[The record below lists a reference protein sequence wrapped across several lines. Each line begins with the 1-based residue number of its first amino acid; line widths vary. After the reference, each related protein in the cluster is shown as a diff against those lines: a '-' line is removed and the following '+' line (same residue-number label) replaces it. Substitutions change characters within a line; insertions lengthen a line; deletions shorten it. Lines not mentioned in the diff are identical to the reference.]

1 MAEPAYDTD
10 AVAARQA
17 LADIRREVFAAGAY
31 ACGVVRAVPVAA
43 EVVARYEGWLADG
56 NAGNM
61 DYLGRYGEVRRDPR
75 LLLDGEGAH
84 TLIVTLFAYQD
95 DVPLAEGVPYIAH
108 YALGQDYHDVLR
120 RRLKAVVGQL
130 RPRFGGKWRVCV
142 DSAPLMERYWAVRAG
157 LGVIGDNGCLIVP
170 GVGANFFIATIV
182 TTAQLPTDDPVEDTP
197 HCLGCGRCVRVCPTG
212 ALRNDGSVD
221 ARRCISYLTIESHD
235 DIPADI
241 PTGSTL
247 YGCDVCRRACP
258 LAHSKAGVGQA
269 GDANYGSDGN
279 DGNYENDESNESRG
293 KDERSL
299 GNPESTDPSASGK
312 FAEAVTVLPEFTP
325 NPQLLSM
332 TVADWRALD
341 DEGYAALTAHSAMR
355 RASLDK
361 LHSTLRRFPQ
371 G

>member
-1 MAEPAYDTD
+1 MEQNTDT
-10 AVAARQA
+10 AKAM
-17 LADIRREVFAAGAY
+17 LADIRREVFAVGAY
-31 ACGVVRAVPVAA
+31 ACGVVRAMPVTA
-43 EVVARYEGWLADG
+43 EAVARYEEWLADG

-75 LLLDGEGAH
+75 LLLDGEGAR

-95 DVPLAEGVPYIAH
+95 NVHPAEGVPYIAH

-120 RRLKAVVGQL
+120 RRLKTVIGQL

-142 DSAPLMERYWAVRAG
+142 DSAPLMERYWAARAG

-170 GVGANFFIATIV
+170 GMGANFFIATIV
-182 TTAQLPTDDPVEDTP
+182 TTAQMPTDDPVEGTS
-197 HCLGCGRCVRVCPTG
+197 HCLGCGRCVRACPTG
-212 ALRNDGSVD
+212 ALRGDGSVD

-241 PTGSTL
+241 PTGNTL

-258 LAHSKAGVGQA
+258 LACCKTDIGQGRQLEHS
-269 GDANYGSDGN
+269 
-279 DGNYENDESNESRG
+279 ENLENSEHS
-293 KDERSL
+293 SV
-299 GNPESTDPSASGK
+299 STSGK
-312 FAEAVTVLPEFTP
+312 FAETMTVLPEFTP
-325 NPQLLSM
+325 DSRLLSM

-355 RASLDK
+355 RVSLDK
-361 LHSTLRRFPQ
+361 LRSTLRRFPK

>member
-1 MAEPAYDTD
+1 MEQNTDT
-10 AVAARQA
+10 AKAM
-17 LADIRREVFAAGAY
+17 LADIRREVFAVGAY
-31 ACGVVRAVPVAA
+31 ACGVVRAMPVTA
-43 EVVARYEGWLADG
+43 EAVARYEEWLADG

-61 DYLGRYGEVRRDPR
+61 DYLWRYGEVRRDPR
-75 LLLDGEGAH
+75 LLLDGEGAR

-95 DVPLAEGVPYIAH
+95 NVHPAEGVPYIAH

-120 RRLKAVVGQL
+120 RRLKTVIGQL
-130 RPRFGGKWRVCV
+130 RPRFGGKWRICV
-142 DSAPLMERYWAVRAG
+142 DSAPLMERYWAARAG

-182 TTAQLPTDDPVEDTP
+182 TTAQMPTDDPVEGTS
-197 HCLGCGRCVRVCPTG
+197 HCLGCGRCVRACPTG
-212 ALRNDGSVD
+212 ALRGDDSVD

-241 PTGSTL
+241 PTGNTL

-258 LAHSKAGVGQA
+258 LACCKTDIGQGRQLEHS
-269 GDANYGSDGN
+269 
-279 DGNYENDESNESRG
+279 ENLENSEHS
-293 KDERSL
+293 SV
-299 GNPESTDPSASGK
+299 STSGK
-312 FAEAVTVLPEFTP
+312 FAETMTVLPEFTP
-325 NPQLLSM
+325 DSRLLSM

-355 RASLDK
+355 RVSLDK
-361 LHSTLRRFPQ
+361 LRSTLRRFPK

>member
-1 MAEPAYDTD
+1 MEQNTDT
-10 AVAARQA
+10 AKAM
-17 LADIRREVFAAGAY
+17 LADIRREVFAVGAY
-31 ACGVVRAVPVAA
+31 ACGVVRAMPVTAGA
-43 EVVARYEGWLADG
+43 VARYEEWLADG

-75 LLLDGEGAH
+75 LLLDGEGAR

-95 DVPLAEGVPYIAH
+95 NVHPAEGVPYIAH

-120 RRLKAVVGQL
+120 RRLKTVIGQL
-130 RPRFGGKWRVCV
+130 RPRFGGKWRICV
-142 DSAPLMERYWAVRAG
+142 DSAPLMERYWAARAG

-182 TTAQLPTDDPVEDTP
+182 TTAQMPTDDPVEGTS
-197 HCLGCGRCVRVCPTG
+197 HCLGCGRCVRACPTG
-212 ALRNDGSVD
+212 ALRGDGSVD

-241 PTGSTL
+241 PTGNTL

-258 LAHSKAGVGQA
+258 LACCKTDIGQGRQLEHSK
-269 GDANYGSDGN
+269 NL
-279 DGNYENDESNESRG
+279 ENSEHSSV
-293 KDERSL
+293 
-299 GNPESTDPSASGK
+299 STSGK
-312 FAEAVTVLPEFTP
+312 FAETVTVLPEFTP
-325 NPQLLSM
+325 DSRLLSM

-355 RASLDK
+355 RVSLDK
-361 LHSTLRRFPQ
+361 LRSTLRRFPK

>member
-1 MAEPAYDTD
+1 M
-10 AVAARQA
+10 
-17 LADIRREVFAAGAY
+17 LADIRREVFAVGAY
-31 ACGVVRAVPVAA
+31 ACGVVRAMPVTA
-43 EVVARYEGWLADG
+43 EAVARYEEWLADG

-75 LLLDGEGAH
+75 LLLDGEGAR

-95 DVPLAEGVPYIAH
+95 NVHPAEGVPYIAH

-120 RRLKAVVGQL
+120 RRLKTVIGQL
-130 RPRFGGKWRVCV
+130 RPRFGGKWRICV
-142 DSAPLMERYWAVRAG
+142 DSAPLMERYWAARAG

-182 TTAQLPTDDPVEDTP
+182 TTAQMPTDDPVEGTS
-197 HCLGCGRCVRVCPTG
+197 HCLGCGRCVRACPTG
-212 ALRNDGSVD
+212 ALRGDGSVD

-241 PTGSTL
+241 PTGNTL
-247 YGCDVCRRACP
+247 YGCDMCRRACP
-258 LAHSKAGVGQA
+258 LACCKTDIGQGRQLEHS
-269 GDANYGSDGN
+269 
-279 DGNYENDESNESRG
+279 ENLENSEHS
-293 KDERSL
+293 SV
-299 GNPESTDPSASGK
+299 STSGK
-312 FAEAVTVLPEFTP
+312 FAETMTILPEFTP
-325 NPQLLSM
+325 DSRLLSM

-355 RASLDK
+355 RVSLDK
-361 LHSTLRRFPQ
+361 LRSTLRRFPK

>member
-1 MAEPAYDTD
+1 MPFFFMEQNTDT
-10 AVAARQA
+10 AKAM
-17 LADIRREVFAAGAY
+17 LADIRREVFAVGAY
-31 ACGVVRAVPVAA
+31 ACGVVRAMPVTA
-43 EVVARYEGWLADG
+43 EAVARYEEWLADG

-61 DYLGRYGEVRRDPR
+61 DYLWRYGEVRRDPR
-75 LLLDGEGAH
+75 LLLDGEGAR

-95 DVPLAEGVPYIAH
+95 NVHPAEGVPYIAH

-120 RRLKAVVGQL
+120 RRLKTVIGQL
-130 RPRFGGKWRVCV
+130 RPRFGGKWRICV
-142 DSAPLMERYWAVRAG
+142 DSAPLMERYWAARAG

-182 TTAQLPTDDPVEDTP
+182 TTAQMPTDDPVEGTS
-197 HCLGCGRCVRVCPTG
+197 HCLGCGRCVRACPTG
-212 ALRNDGSVD
+212 ALRGDGSVD

-241 PTGSTL
+241 PTGNTL

-258 LAHSKAGVGQA
+258 LACCKTDIGQGRQLEHSKNLKNSEHSSV
-269 GDANYGSDGN
+269 
-279 DGNYENDESNESRG
+279 
-293 KDERSL
+293 
-299 GNPESTDPSASGK
+299 STSGK
-312 FAEAVTVLPEFTP
+312 FAETMTVLPEFTP
-325 NPQLLSM
+325 DSRLLSM

-355 RASLDK
+355 RVSLDK
-361 LHSTLRRFPQ
+361 LRSTLRRFPK

>member
-1 MAEPAYDTD
+1 MEQNTDT
-10 AVAARQA
+10 AKAM
-17 LADIRREVFAAGAY
+17 LADIRREVFAVGAY
-31 ACGVVRAVPVAA
+31 ACGVVRAMPVTA
-43 EVVARYEGWLADG
+43 EAVARYEEWLADG

-75 LLLDGEGAH
+75 LLLDGEGAR

-95 DVPLAEGVPYIAH
+95 NVHPAEGVPYIAH

-120 RRLKAVVGQL
+120 RRLKTVIGQL

-142 DSAPLMERYWAVRAG
+142 DSAPLMERYWAARAG

-182 TTAQLPTDDPVEDTP
+182 TTAQMPTDDPVEGTS
-197 HCLGCGRCVRVCPTG
+197 HCLGCGRCVRACPTG
-212 ALRNDGSVD
+212 ALRGDGSVD

-235 DIPADI
+235 DIPANI
-241 PTGSTL
+241 PTGNTL

-258 LAHSKAGVGQA
+258 LACCKTDIGQGRQLEHSEH
-269 GDANYGSDGN
+269 S
-279 DGNYENDESNESRG
+279 ENSESSEHSAV
-293 KDERSL
+293 
-299 GNPESTDPSASGK
+299 STSGK
-312 FAEAVTVLPEFTP
+312 FAETMTVLPEFTP
-325 NPQLLSM
+325 DSRLLSM

-341 DEGYAALTAHSAMR
+341 DEGYAALIAHSAMR
-355 RASLDK
+355 RVSLDK
-361 LHSTLRRFPQ
+361 LRSTLRRFPK

>member
-1 MAEPAYDTD
+1 MEQNTDT
-10 AVAARQA
+10 AKAM
-17 LADIRREVFAAGAY
+17 LADIRREVFAVGAY
-31 ACGVVRAVPVAA
+31 ACGVVRAMPVTA
-43 EVVARYEGWLADG
+43 EAVARYEEWLADG

-75 LLLDGEGAH
+75 LLLDGEGAR

-95 DVPLAEGVPYIAH
+95 NVHPAEGVPYIAH

-120 RRLKAVVGQL
+120 RRLKTVIGQL

-142 DSAPLMERYWAVRAG
+142 DSAPLMERYWAARAG

-182 TTAQLPTDDPVEDTP
+182 TTAQMPTDDPVEGTS
-197 HCLGCGRCVRVCPTG
+197 HCLGCGRCVRACPTG
-212 ALRNDGSVD
+212 ALRGDGSVD
-221 ARRCISYLTIESHD
+221 ARRCISYLTIESQD

-241 PTGSTL
+241 PTGNTL

-258 LAHSKAGVGQA
+258 LACCKTDIGQGRQLEHSEH
-269 GDANYGSDGN
+269 S
-279 DGNYENDESNESRG
+279 ENSESSEHSAV
-293 KDERSL
+293 
-299 GNPESTDPSASGK
+299 STSGK
-312 FAEAVTVLPEFTP
+312 FAETMTVLPEFTP
-325 NPQLLSM
+325 DSRLLSM

-341 DEGYAALTAHSAMR
+341 DEGYAALIAHSAMR
-355 RASLDK
+355 RVSLDK
-361 LHSTLRRFPQ
+361 LRSTLRRFPK

>member
-1 MAEPAYDTD
+1 MLT
-10 AVAARQA
+10 
-17 LADIRREVFAAGAY
+17 DIRREVFAVGAY
-31 ACGVVRAVPVAA
+31 ACGVVRAMPVTA
-43 EVVARYEGWLADG
+43 EAVARYEEWLADG

-75 LLLDGEGAH
+75 LLLDGEGAR

-95 DVPLAEGVPYIAH
+95 NVHPAEGVPYIAH

-120 RRLKAVVGQL
+120 RRLKTVIGQL
-130 RPRFGGKWRVCV
+130 RPRFGGKWRICV
-142 DSAPLMERYWAVRAG
+142 DSAPLMERYWAARAG

-182 TTAQLPTDDPVEDTP
+182 TTAQMPTDDPVEGTS
-197 HCLGCGRCVRVCPTG
+197 HCLGCGRCVRACPTG
-212 ALRNDGSVD
+212 ALRGDGSVD

-241 PTGSTL
+241 PTGNTL

-258 LAHSKAGVGQA
+258 LACCKTDIGQGRQLEHS
-269 GDANYGSDGN
+269 
-279 DGNYENDESNESRG
+279 ENLKNSEHSSV
-293 KDERSL
+293 
-299 GNPESTDPSASGK
+299 STSGK
-312 FAEAVTVLPEFTP
+312 FAETMTVLPEFTP
-325 NPQLLSM
+325 DSRLLSM

-355 RASLDK
+355 RVSLDK
-361 LHSTLRRFPQ
+361 LRSTLRRFPK

>member
-1 MAEPAYDTD
+1 MEQNTDT
-10 AVAARQA
+10 AKAM
-17 LADIRREVFAAGAY
+17 LADIRREVFAVGAY
-31 ACGVVRAVPVAA
+31 ACGVVRAMPVTA
-43 EVVARYEGWLADG
+43 EAVARYEEWLADG

-75 LLLDGEGAH
+75 LLLDGEGAR

-95 DVPLAEGVPYIAH
+95 NVHPAEGVPYIAH

-120 RRLKAVVGQL
+120 RRLKTVIGQL

-142 DSAPLMERYWAVRAG
+142 DSAPLMERYWAARAG

-182 TTAQLPTDDPVEDTP
+182 TTAQMPTDDPVEGTS
-197 HCLGCGRCVRVCPTG
+197 HCLGCGRCVRACPTG
-212 ALRNDGSVD
+212 ALRGDGSVD

-241 PTGSTL
+241 PTGNTL

-258 LAHSKAGVGQA
+258 LACCKTDIGQGRQLEHSEH
-269 GDANYGSDGN
+269 S
-279 DGNYENDESNESRG
+279 ENSESSEHSAV
-293 KDERSL
+293 
-299 GNPESTDPSASGK
+299 STSGK
-312 FAEAVTVLPEFTP
+312 FAETTTVLPEFTP
-325 NPQLLSM
+325 DSRLLSM

-341 DEGYAALTAHSAMR
+341 DEGYAALIAHSAMR
-355 RASLDK
+355 RVSLDK
-361 LHSTLRRFPQ
+361 LRSTLRRFPK

>member
-1 MAEPAYDTD
+1 M
-10 AVAARQA
+10 
-17 LADIRREVFAAGAY
+17 LADIRREVFAVGAY
-31 ACGVVRAVPVAA
+31 ACGVVRAMPVTA
-43 EVVARYEGWLADG
+43 EAVARYEEWLADG

-75 LLLDGEGAH
+75 LLLDGEGAR

-95 DVPLAEGVPYIAH
+95 NVHPAEGVPYIAH

-120 RRLKAVVGQL
+120 RRLKTVIGQL
-130 RPRFGGKWRVCV
+130 RPRFGGKWRICI
-142 DSAPLMERYWAVRAG
+142 DSAPLMERYWAARAG

-182 TTAQLPTDDPVEDTP
+182 TTAQMPTDDPVEGTS
-197 HCLGCGRCVRVCPTG
+197 HCLGCGRCVRACPTG
-212 ALRNDGSVD
+212 ALRGDGSVD

-241 PTGSTL
+241 PTGNTL

-258 LAHSKAGVGQA
+258 LACCKTDIGQGRQLEHS
-269 GDANYGSDGN
+269 
-279 DGNYENDESNESRG
+279 ENLENSEHS
-293 KDERSL
+293 SV
-299 GNPESTDPSASGK
+299 STSGK
-312 FAEAVTVLPEFTP
+312 FAETMTVLPEFTP
-325 NPQLLSM
+325 DSRLLSM

-355 RASLDK
+355 RVSLDK
-361 LHSTLRRFPQ
+361 LRSTLRRFPK

>member
-1 MAEPAYDTD
+1 MEQNTDT
-10 AVAARQA
+10 AKAM
-17 LADIRREVFAAGAY
+17 LADIRREVFAVGAY
-31 ACGVVRAVPVAA
+31 ACGVVRAMHVTA
-43 EVVARYEGWLADG
+43 EAVARYEEWLADG

-75 LLLDGEGAH
+75 LLLDGEGAR

-95 DVPLAEGVPYIAH
+95 NVHPAEGVPYIAH

-120 RRLKAVVGQL
+120 CRLKTVIGQL
-130 RPRFGGKWRVCV
+130 RPRFGGKWRICV
-142 DSAPLMERYWAVRAG
+142 DSAPLMERYWAARAG

-182 TTAQLPTDDPVEDTP
+182 TTAQMPTDDPVEGTS
-197 HCLGCGRCVRVCPTG
+197 HCLGCGRCVRACPTG
-212 ALRNDGSVD
+212 ALRGDGSVD

-241 PTGSTL
+241 PTGNTL
-247 YGCDVCRRACP
+247 YGCDMCRRACP
-258 LAHSKAGVGQA
+258 LACCKTDIGQGRQLEHS
-269 GDANYGSDGN
+269 
-279 DGNYENDESNESRG
+279 ENLENSEHS
-293 KDERSL
+293 SV
-299 GNPESTDPSASGK
+299 STSGK
-312 FAEAVTVLPEFTP
+312 FAETMTVLPEFTP
-325 NPQLLSM
+325 DSRLLSM

-355 RASLDK
+355 RVSLDK
-361 LHSTLRRFPQ
+361 LRSTLRRFPK

>member
-1 MAEPAYDTD
+1 MLT
-10 AVAARQA
+10 
-17 LADIRREVFAAGAY
+17 DIRREVFAVGAY
-31 ACGVVRAVPVAA
+31 ACGVVRAMPVTA
-43 EVVARYEGWLADG
+43 EAVARYEEWLADG

-61 DYLGRYGEVRRDPR
+61 DYLWRYGEVRRDPR
-75 LLLDGEGAH
+75 LLLDGEGAR

-95 DVPLAEGVPYIAH
+95 NVHPAEGVPYIAH

-120 RRLKAVVGQL
+120 RRLKTVIGQL
-130 RPRFGGKWRVCV
+130 RPRFGGKWRICV
-142 DSAPLMERYWAVRAG
+142 DSAPLMERYWAARAG

-182 TTAQLPTDDPVEDTP
+182 TTAQMPTDDPVEGTS
-197 HCLGCGRCVRVCPTG
+197 HCLGCGRCVRACPTG
-212 ALRNDGSVD
+212 ALRGDGSVD

-241 PTGSTL
+241 PTGNTL

-258 LAHSKAGVGQA
+258 LACCKTDIGQGRQLEHS
-269 GDANYGSDGN
+269 
-279 DGNYENDESNESRG
+279 ENLENSEHS
-293 KDERSL
+293 SV
-299 GNPESTDPSASGK
+299 STSGK
-312 FAEAVTVLPEFTP
+312 FAETMTVLPEFTP
-325 NPQLLSM
+325 DSRLLSM

-355 RASLDK
+355 RVSLDK
-361 LHSTLRRFPQ
+361 LRSTLRRFPK

>member
-1 MAEPAYDTD
+1 MEQNTDT
-10 AVAARQA
+10 AKAM
-17 LADIRREVFAAGAY
+17 LADIRREVFAVGAY
-31 ACGVVRAVPVAA
+31 ACGVVRAMPVTA
-43 EVVARYEGWLADG
+43 EAVARYEEWLADG

-75 LLLDGEGAH
+75 LLLDGEGAR

-95 DVPLAEGVPYIAH
+95 NVHPAEGVPYIAH

-120 RRLKAVVGQL
+120 RRLKTVIGQL

-142 DSAPLMERYWAVRAG
+142 DSAPLMERYWAARAG

-182 TTAQLPTDDPVEDTP
+182 TTAQMPTDDPVEGTS
-197 HCLGCGRCVRVCPTG
+197 HCLGCGRCVRACPTG
-212 ALRNDGSVD
+212 ALRGDGSVD

-241 PTGSTL
+241 PTGNTL

-258 LAHSKAGVGQA
+258 LACCKTDIGQGRQLEHSEH
-269 GDANYGSDGN
+269 S
-279 DGNYENDESNESRG
+279 EHSESSEHS
-293 KDERSL
+293 SV
-299 GNPESTDPSASGK
+299 STSGK
-312 FAEAVTVLPEFTP
+312 FAETMTILPEFTP
-325 NPQLLSM
+325 DSRLLSM

-341 DEGYAALTAHSAMR
+341 DEGYAALIAHSAMR
-355 RASLDK
+355 RVSLDK
-361 LHSTLRRFPQ
+361 LRSTLRRFPK

>member
-1 MAEPAYDTD
+1 MPFFFMEQNTDT
-10 AVAARQA
+10 AKAM
-17 LADIRREVFAAGAY
+17 LADIRREVFAVGAY
-31 ACGVVRAVPVAA
+31 ACGVVRAMPVTA
-43 EVVARYEGWLADG
+43 EAVARYEEWLADG

-75 LLLDGEGAH
+75 LLLDGEGAR

-95 DVPLAEGVPYIAH
+95 NVHPAEGVPYIAH

-120 RRLKAVVGQL
+120 RRLKTVIGQL
-130 RPRFGGKWRVCV
+130 RPRFGGKWRICV
-142 DSAPLMERYWAVRAG
+142 DSAPLMERYWAARAG

-182 TTAQLPTDDPVEDTP
+182 TTAQMPTDDPVEGTS
-197 HCLGCGRCVRVCPTG
+197 HCLGCGRCVRACPTG
-212 ALRNDGSVD
+212 ALRGDGSVD

-241 PTGSTL
+241 PTGNTL

-258 LAHSKAGVGQA
+258 LACCKTDIGQGRQLEHSEDLEDSEHSSV
-269 GDANYGSDGN
+269 
-279 DGNYENDESNESRG
+279 
-293 KDERSL
+293 
-299 GNPESTDPSASGK
+299 STSGK
-312 FAEAVTVLPEFTP
+312 FAETMTVLPEFTP
-325 NPQLLSM
+325 DSRLLSM

-355 RASLDK
+355 RVSLDK
-361 LHSTLRRFPQ
+361 LRSTLRRFPK

>member
-1 MAEPAYDTD
+1 MEQNTDT
-10 AVAARQA
+10 AKAM
-17 LADIRREVFAAGAY
+17 LADIRREVFAVGAY
-31 ACGVVRAVPVAA
+31 ACGVVRAMPVTA
-43 EVVARYEGWLADG
+43 EAVARYDEWLADG

-75 LLLDGEGAH
+75 LLLDGEGAR

-95 DVPLAEGVPYIAH
+95 NVHPAEGVPYIAH

-120 RRLKAVVGQL
+120 RRLKTVIGQL

-142 DSAPLMERYWAVRAG
+142 DSAPLMERYWAARAG

-182 TTAQLPTDDPVEDTP
+182 TTAQMPTDDPVEGTS
-197 HCLGCGRCVRVCPTG
+197 HCLGCGRCVRACPTG
-212 ALRNDGSVD
+212 ALRGDGSVD

-241 PTGSTL
+241 PTGNTL

-258 LAHSKAGVGQA
+258 LACCKTDIGQGRQLEHS
-269 GDANYGSDGN
+269 
-279 DGNYENDESNESRG
+279 ENLENSEHS
-293 KDERSL
+293 SV
-299 GNPESTDPSASGK
+299 STSGK
-312 FAEAVTVLPEFTP
+312 FAETMTVLPEFTP
-325 NPQLLSM
+325 DSRLLSM

-355 RASLDK
+355 RVSLDK
-361 LHSTLRRFPQ
+361 LRSTLRRFPK

>member
-1 MAEPAYDTD
+1 MEQNTDT
-10 AVAARQA
+10 AKAM
-17 LADIRREVFAAGAY
+17 LADIRREVFAVGAY
-31 ACGVVRAVPVAA
+31 ACGVVRAMPVTA
-43 EVVARYEGWLADG
+43 EAVARYEEWLADG

-75 LLLDGEGAH
+75 LLLDGEGAR

-95 DVPLAEGVPYIAH
+95 NVHPAEGVPYIAH

-120 RRLKAVVGQL
+120 RRLKTVIGQL

-142 DSAPLMERYWAVRAG
+142 DSAPLMERYWAARAG

-182 TTAQLPTDDPVEDTP
+182 TTAQMPTDDPVEGTS
-197 HCLGCGRCVRVCPTG
+197 HCLGCGRCVRACPTG
-212 ALRNDGSVD
+212 ALRGDGSVD

-241 PTGSTL
+241 PTGNTL

-258 LAHSKAGVGQA
+258 LACCKTDIGQGRQLEHSEH
-269 GDANYGSDGN
+269 S
-279 DGNYENDESNESRG
+279 EHSESSEHS
-293 KDERSL
+293 SV
-299 GNPESTDPSASGK
+299 STSGK
-312 FAEAVTVLPEFTP
+312 FAETMTVLPEFTP
-325 NPQLLSM
+325 DSRLLSM

-341 DEGYAALTAHSAMR
+341 DEGYAALIAHSAMR
-355 RASLDK
+355 RVSLDK
-361 LHSTLRRFPQ
+361 LRSTLRRFPK

>member
-1 MAEPAYDTD
+1 MEQNTDT
-10 AVAARQA
+10 AKAM
-17 LADIRREVFAAGAY
+17 LADIRREVFAVGAY
-31 ACGVVRAVPVAA
+31 ACGVVRAMPVTA
-43 EVVARYEGWLADG
+43 EAVARYDEWLADG

-75 LLLDGEGAH
+75 LLLDGEGAR

-95 DVPLAEGVPYIAH
+95 NVHPAEGVPYIAH

-120 RRLKAVVGQL
+120 RRLRTVIGQL

-142 DSAPLMERYWAVRAG
+142 DSAPLMERYWAARAG

-182 TTAQLPTDDPVEDTP
+182 TTAQMPTDDPVEGTS
-197 HCLGCGRCVRVCPTG
+197 HCLGCGRCVRACPTG
-212 ALRNDGSVD
+212 ALRGDGSVD

-241 PTGSTL
+241 PTGNTL

-258 LAHSKAGVGQA
+258 LACCKTDIGQGRQLEHSEH
-269 GDANYGSDGN
+269 S
-279 DGNYENDESNESRG
+279 ENLESSEHS
-293 KDERSL
+293 SV
-299 GNPESTDPSASGK
+299 STSGK
-312 FAEAVTVLPEFTP
+312 FAETMTVLPEFTP
-325 NPQLLSM
+325 DSRLLSM

-341 DEGYAALTAHSAMR
+341 DEGYAALIAHSAMR
-355 RASLDK
+355 RVSLDK
-361 LHSTLRRFPQ
+361 LRSTLRRFPK

>member
-1 MAEPAYDTD
+1 MEQNTDT
-10 AVAARQA
+10 AKAM
-17 LADIRREVFAAGAY
+17 LADIRREVFAVGAY
-31 ACGVVRAVPVAA
+31 ACGVVRAMPVTA
-43 EVVARYEGWLADG
+43 EAVARYDEWLADG

-75 LLLDGEGAH
+75 LLLDGEGAR

-95 DVPLAEGVPYIAH
+95 NVHPAKGVPYIAH

-120 RRLKAVVGQL
+120 RRLKTVIGQL

-142 DSAPLMERYWAVRAG
+142 DSAPLMERYWAARAG

-182 TTAQLPTDDPVEDTP
+182 TTAQMPTDDPVEGTS
-197 HCLGCGRCVRVCPTG
+197 HCLGCGRCVRACPTG
-212 ALRNDGSVD
+212 ALRGDGSVD

-241 PTGSTL
+241 PTGNTL

-258 LAHSKAGVGQA
+258 LACCKTDIGQGRQLEHS
-269 GDANYGSDGN
+269 
-279 DGNYENDESNESRG
+279 ENLENSEHSAV
-293 KDERSL
+293 
-299 GNPESTDPSASGK
+299 STSGK
-312 FAEAVTVLPEFTP
+312 FAETMTVLPEFTP
-325 NPQLLSM
+325 DSRLLSM

-341 DEGYAALTAHSAMR
+341 DEGYAALIAHSAMR
-355 RASLDK
+355 RVSLDK
-361 LHSTLRRFPQ
+361 LRSTLRRFPK

>member
-1 MAEPAYDTD
+1 MEQNTDT
-10 AVAARQA
+10 AKAM
-17 LADIRREVFAAGAY
+17 LADIRREVFAVGAY
-31 ACGVVRAVPVAA
+31 ACGVVRATPVTA
-43 EVVARYEGWLADG
+43 EAVARYEEWLADG

-75 LLLDGEGAH
+75 LLLDGEGAR

-95 DVPLAEGVPYIAH
+95 NVHPAEGVPYIAH

-120 RRLKAVVGQL
+120 RRLKTVIGQL

-142 DSAPLMERYWAVRAG
+142 DSAPLMERYWAARAG

-182 TTAQLPTDDPVEDTP
+182 TTAQMPTDDPVEGTS
-197 HCLGCGRCVRVCPTG
+197 HCLGCGRCVRACPTG
-212 ALRNDGSVD
+212 ALRGDGSVD

-241 PTGSTL
+241 PPGNTL

-258 LAHSKAGVGQA
+258 LACCKTDIGQGRQLEHSEH
-269 GDANYGSDGN
+269 S
-279 DGNYENDESNESRG
+279 ENSESSEHSAV
-293 KDERSL
+293 
-299 GNPESTDPSASGK
+299 STSGK
-312 FAEAVTVLPEFTP
+312 FAETMTVLPEFTP
-325 NPQLLSM
+325 DSRLLSM

-341 DEGYAALTAHSAMR
+341 DEGYAALIAHSAMR
-355 RASLDK
+355 RVSLDK
-361 LHSTLRRFPQ
+361 LRSTLRRFPK

>member
-1 MAEPAYDTD
+1 MEQNTDT
-10 AVAARQA
+10 AKAM
-17 LADIRREVFAAGAY
+17 LADIRREVFAVGAY
-31 ACGVVRAVPVAA
+31 ACGVVRAMPVTA
-43 EVVARYEGWLADG
+43 EAVARYEEWLADG

-75 LLLDGEGAH
+75 LLLDGEGAR

-95 DVPLAEGVPYIAH
+95 NVHPAEGVPYIAH

-120 RRLKAVVGQL
+120 RRLKTVIGQL
-130 RPRFGGKWRVCV
+130 RPRFGGKWRICV
-142 DSAPLMERYWAVRAG
+142 DSAPLMERYWAARAG

-182 TTAQLPTDDPVEDTP
+182 TTAQMPTDDPVEGTS
-197 HCLGCGRCVRVCPTG
+197 HCLGCGRCVRACPTG
-212 ALRNDGSVD
+212 ALRGDGSVD

-241 PTGSTL
+241 PTGNTL

-258 LAHSKAGVGQA
+258 LACCKTDIGQGRQLEHS
-269 GDANYGSDGN
+269 
-279 DGNYENDESNESRG
+279 ENLENSEHS
-293 KDERSL
+293 SV
-299 GNPESTDPSASGK
+299 STSGK
-312 FAEAVTVLPEFTP
+312 FAETMTVLPEFTP
-325 NPQLLSM
+325 DSRLLSM
-332 TVADWRALD
+332 TIADWRALD

-355 RASLDK
+355 RVSLDK
-361 LHSTLRRFPQ
+361 LRSTLRRFPK

>member
-1 MAEPAYDTD
+1 MEQNTDT
-10 AVAARQA
+10 AKAM
-17 LADIRREVFAAGAY
+17 LADIRREVFAVGAY
-31 ACGVVRAVPVAA
+31 ACGVVRAMPVTA
-43 EVVARYEGWLADG
+43 EAVARYEEWLADG

-75 LLLDGEGAH
+75 LLLDGEGAR

-95 DVPLAEGVPYIAH
+95 NVHPTEGVPYIAH

-120 RRLKAVVGQL
+120 RRLRTVIGQL

-142 DSAPLMERYWAVRAG
+142 DSAPLMERYWAARAG

-182 TTAQLPTDDPVEDTP
+182 TTAQMPTDDPVEGTS
-197 HCLGCGRCVRVCPTG
+197 HCLGCGRCVRACPTG
-212 ALRNDGSVD
+212 ALRGDGSVD

-241 PTGSTL
+241 PTGNTL

-258 LAHSKAGVGQA
+258 LACCKTDIGQGRQLEHSEH
-269 GDANYGSDGN
+269 S
-279 DGNYENDESNESRG
+279 ENSESSEHS
-293 KDERSL
+293 SV
-299 GNPESTDPSASGK
+299 STSGK
-312 FAEAVTVLPEFTP
+312 FAETMTVLPEFTP
-325 NPQLLSM
+325 DSRLLSM

-341 DEGYAALTAHSAMR
+341 DEGYAALIAHSAMR
-355 RASLDK
+355 RVSLDK
-361 LHSTLRRFPQ
+361 LRSTLRRFPK

>member
-1 MAEPAYDTD
+1 MEQNTDT
-10 AVAARQA
+10 AKAM
-17 LADIRREVFAAGAY
+17 LADIRREVFAVGAY
-31 ACGVVRAVPVAA
+31 ACGVVRAMPVTA
-43 EVVARYEGWLADG
+43 EAVARYEEWLADG

-75 LLLDGEGAH
+75 LLLDGEGAR

-95 DVPLAEGVPYIAH
+95 NVHPAEGVPYIAH

-120 RRLKAVVGQL
+120 RRLKTVIGQL

-142 DSAPLMERYWAVRAG
+142 DSAPLMERYWAARAG

-182 TTAQLPTDDPVEDTP
+182 TTAQMPTDDPVEGAS
-197 HCLGCGRCVRVCPTG
+197 HCLGCGRCVRACPTG
-212 ALRNDGSVD
+212 ALRGDGSVD

-241 PTGSTL
+241 PTGNTL

-258 LAHSKAGVGQA
+258 LACCKTDIGQGRQLEHSK
-269 GDANYGSDGN
+269 NL
-279 DGNYENDESNESRG
+279 ENSEHSSV
-293 KDERSL
+293 
-299 GNPESTDPSASGK
+299 STSGK
-312 FAEAVTVLPEFTP
+312 FAETMTVLSEFTP
-325 NPQLLSM
+325 DSRLLSM

-355 RASLDK
+355 RVSLDK
-361 LHSTLRRFPQ
+361 LRSTLRRFPK

>member
-1 MAEPAYDTD
+1 MEQNTDT
-10 AVAARQA
+10 AKAM
-17 LADIRREVFAAGAY
+17 LADIRREVFAVGAY
-31 ACGVVRAVPVAA
+31 ACGVVRAMPVTA
-43 EVVARYEGWLADG
+43 EAVARYDEWLADG

-75 LLLDGEGAH
+75 LLLDGEGAR

-95 DVPLAEGVPYIAH
+95 NVHPAEGVPYIAH

-120 RRLKAVVGQL
+120 RRLKTVIGQL

-142 DSAPLMERYWAVRAG
+142 DSAPLMERYWAARAG

-182 TTAQLPTDDPVEDTP
+182 TTAQMPTDDPVEGTS
-197 HCLGCGRCVRVCPTG
+197 HCLGCGRCVRACPTG
-212 ALRNDGSVD
+212 ALRGDGSVD

-241 PTGSTL
+241 PTGNTL

-258 LAHSKAGVGQA
+258 LACCKTDIGQGRQLEHSEH
-269 GDANYGSDGN
+269 S
-279 DGNYENDESNESRG
+279 ENLESSEHS
-293 KDERSL
+293 SV
-299 GNPESTDPSASGK
+299 STSGK
-312 FAEAVTVLPEFTP
+312 FAETMTVLPEFTP
-325 NPQLLSM
+325 DSRLLSM

-341 DEGYAALTAHSAMR
+341 DEGYAALIAHSAMR
-355 RASLDK
+355 RVSLDK
-361 LHSTLRRFPQ
+361 LRSTLRRFPK

>member
-1 MAEPAYDTD
+1 MEQNTDT
-10 AVAARQA
+10 AKAM
-17 LADIRREVFAAGAY
+17 LADIRREVFAVGAY
-31 ACGVVRAVPVAA
+31 ACGVVRAMPVTA
-43 EVVARYEGWLADG
+43 EAVARYEEWLADG

-75 LLLDGEGAH
+75 LLLDGEGAR

-95 DVPLAEGVPYIAH
+95 NVHPAEGVPYIAH

-120 RRLKAVVGQL
+120 RRLKTVIGQL
-130 RPRFGGKWRVCV
+130 RPRFGGKWRICV
-142 DSAPLMERYWAVRAG
+142 DSAPLMERYWAARAG

-182 TTAQLPTDDPVEDTP
+182 TTAQMPTDDPVEGTS
-197 HCLGCGRCVRVCPTG
+197 HCLGCGRCVWACPTG
-212 ALRNDGSVD
+212 ALRGDGSVD

-241 PTGSTL
+241 PTGNTL
-247 YGCDVCRRACP
+247 YGCDMCRRACP
-258 LAHSKAGVGQA
+258 LACCKTDIGQGRQLEHSK
-269 GDANYGSDGN
+269 NL
-279 DGNYENDESNESRG
+279 ENSEHSSV
-293 KDERSL
+293 
-299 GNPESTDPSASGK
+299 STSGK
-312 FAEAVTVLPEFTP
+312 FAETMTVLPEFTP
-325 NPQLLSM
+325 DSRLLSM

-355 RASLDK
+355 RVSLDK
-361 LHSTLRRFPQ
+361 LRSTLRRFPK

>member
-1 MAEPAYDTD
+1 MEQNTDT
-10 AVAARQA
+10 AKAM
-17 LADIRREVFAAGAY
+17 LADIRREVFAVGAY
-31 ACGVVRAVPVAA
+31 ACGVVRAMPVTA
-43 EVVARYEGWLADG
+43 EAVARYEEWLADG

-75 LLLDGEGAH
+75 LLLDGEGAR

-95 DVPLAEGVPYIAH
+95 NVHPAEGVPYIAH

-120 RRLKAVVGQL
+120 RRLKTVIGQL
-130 RPRFGGKWRVCV
+130 RPRFGGKWRICV
-142 DSAPLMERYWAVRAG
+142 DSAPLMERYWAARAG

-182 TTAQLPTDDPVEDTP
+182 TTAQMPTDDPVEGTS
-197 HCLGCGRCVRVCPTG
+197 HCLGCGRCVRACPTG
-212 ALRNDGSVD
+212 ALRGDGSVD

-241 PTGSTL
+241 PTGNTL

-258 LAHSKAGVGQA
+258 LACCKTDIGQGRQLEHS
-269 GDANYGSDGN
+269 
-279 DGNYENDESNESRG
+279 ENLENSEHS
-293 KDERSL
+293 SV
-299 GNPESTDPSASGK
+299 STSGK
-312 FAEAVTVLPEFTP
+312 FAETMTVLPEFTP
-325 NPQLLSM
+325 DSRLLSM

-355 RASLDK
+355 RVSLDK
-361 LHSTLRRFPQ
+361 LRSTLRRFPK

>member
-1 MAEPAYDTD
+1 MEQNTDT
-10 AVAARQA
+10 AKAM
-17 LADIRREVFAAGAY
+17 LADIRREVFAVGAY
-31 ACGVVRAVPVAA
+31 ACGVVRAMPVTA
-43 EVVARYEGWLADG
+43 EAVARYDEWLADG

-75 LLLDGEGAH
+75 LLLDGEGAR

-95 DVPLAEGVPYIAH
+95 NVHPAEGVPYIAH

-120 RRLKAVVGQL
+120 RRLKTVIGQL

-142 DSAPLMERYWAVRAG
+142 DSAPLMERYWAARAG

-182 TTAQLPTDDPVEDTP
+182 TTAQMPTDDPVEGTSQ
-197 HCLGCGRCVRVCPTG
+197 CLGCGRCVRACPTG
-212 ALRNDGSVD
+212 ALRGDGSVD

-241 PTGSTL
+241 PTGNTL

-258 LAHSKAGVGQA
+258 LACCKTDIGQGRQLEHSEK
-269 GDANYGSDGN
+269 S
-279 DGNYENDESNESRG
+279 ESSEHSAV
-293 KDERSL
+293 
-299 GNPESTDPSASGK
+299 STSGK
-312 FAEAVTVLPEFTP
+312 FAETMTVLPEFTP
-325 NPQLLSM
+325 DSRLLSM

-341 DEGYAALTAHSAMR
+341 DEGYAALIAHSAMR
-355 RASLDK
+355 RVSLDK
-361 LHSTLRRFPQ
+361 LRSTLRRFPK

>member
-1 MAEPAYDTD
+1 MEQNTDT
-10 AVAARQA
+10 AKAM
-17 LADIRREVFAAGAY
+17 LADIRREVFAVGAY
-31 ACGVVRAVPVAA
+31 ACGVVRAMPVTA
-43 EVVARYEGWLADG
+43 EAVARYEEWLADG

-75 LLLDGEGAH
+75 LLLDGEGAR

-95 DVPLAEGVPYIAH
+95 NVHPAEGVPYIAH

-120 RRLKAVVGQL
+120 RRLKTVIGQL
-130 RPRFGGKWRVCV
+130 RPRFGGKWRICV
-142 DSAPLMERYWAVRAG
+142 DSAPLMERYWAARAG

-182 TTAQLPTDDPVEDTP
+182 TTAQMPTDDPVEGTS
-197 HCLGCGRCVRVCPTG
+197 HCLGCGRCVRACPTG
-212 ALRNDGSVD
+212 ALRGDGSVD

-235 DIPADI
+235 GIPADI
-241 PTGSTL
+241 PTGNTL

-258 LAHSKAGVGQA
+258 LACCKTDIGQGRQLEHSKNLKNSEHSSV
-269 GDANYGSDGN
+269 
-279 DGNYENDESNESRG
+279 
-293 KDERSL
+293 
-299 GNPESTDPSASGK
+299 STSGK
-312 FAEAVTVLPEFTP
+312 FAETMTVLPEFTP
-325 NPQLLSM
+325 DSRLLSM

-355 RASLDK
+355 RVSLDK
-361 LHSTLRRFPQ
+361 LRSTLRRFPK

>member
-1 MAEPAYDTD
+1 MEQNTDT
-10 AVAARQA
+10 AKAM
-17 LADIRREVFAAGAY
+17 LADIRREVFAVGAY
-31 ACGVVRAVPVAA
+31 ACGVVRAMPVTA
-43 EVVARYEGWLADG
+43 EAVARYEEWLADG

-61 DYLGRYGEVRRDPR
+61 DYLWRYGEVRRDPR
-75 LLLDGEGAH
+75 LLLDGEGAR

-95 DVPLAEGVPYIAH
+95 NVHPAEGVPYIAH

-120 RRLKAVVGQL
+120 RRLKTVIGQL
-130 RPRFGGKWRVCV
+130 RPRFGGKWRICV
-142 DSAPLMERYWAVRAG
+142 DSAPLMERYWAARAG

-182 TTAQLPTDDPVEDTP
+182 TTAQMPTDDPVEGTS
-197 HCLGCGRCVRVCPTG
+197 HCLGCGRCVRACPTG
-212 ALRNDGSVD
+212 ALRGDGSVD

-241 PTGSTL
+241 PTGNTL

-258 LAHSKAGVGQA
+258 LACCKTDIGQGRQLEHS
-269 GDANYGSDGN
+269 
-279 DGNYENDESNESRG
+279 ENLENSEHS
-293 KDERSL
+293 SV
-299 GNPESTDPSASGK
+299 STSGK
-312 FAEAVTVLPEFTP
+312 FAETMTVLPDFTP
-325 NPQLLSM
+325 DSRLLSM

-355 RASLDK
+355 RVSLDK
-361 LHSTLRRFPQ
+361 LRSTLRRFPK

>member
-1 MAEPAYDTD
+1 MEQNTDT
-10 AVAARQA
+10 AKAM
-17 LADIRREVFAAGAY
+17 LADIRREVFAVGAY
-31 ACGVVRAVPVAA
+31 ACGVVRAMPVTA
-43 EVVARYEGWLADG
+43 EAVARYDEWLADG

-75 LLLDGEGAH
+75 LLLDGEGAR

-95 DVPLAEGVPYIAH
+95 NVHPAEGVPYIAH

-120 RRLKAVVGQL
+120 RRLKTVIGQL

-142 DSAPLMERYWAVRAG
+142 DSAPLMERYWAARAG

-182 TTAQLPTDDPVEDTP
+182 TTAQMPTDDPVEGTS
-197 HCLGCGRCVRVCPTG
+197 HCLGCGRCVRACPTG
-212 ALRNDGSVD
+212 ALRGDGSVD

-241 PTGSTL
+241 PTGNTL

-258 LAHSKAGVGQA
+258 LACCKTDIGQGRQLEHSEH
-269 GDANYGSDGN
+269 S
-279 DGNYENDESNESRG
+279 EHSESSEHS
-293 KDERSL
+293 SV
-299 GNPESTDPSASGK
+299 STSGK
-312 FAEAVTVLPEFTP
+312 FAETMTVLPEFTP
-325 NPQLLSM
+325 DSRLLSM

-341 DEGYAALTAHSAMR
+341 DEGYAALIAHSAMR
-355 RASLDK
+355 RVSLDK
-361 LHSTLRRFPQ
+361 LRSTLRRFPKW
-371 G
+371 

>member
-1 MAEPAYDTD
+1 MEQNTDT
-10 AVAARQA
+10 AKAM
-17 LADIRREVFAAGAY
+17 LADIRREVFAVGAY
-31 ACGVVRAVPVAA
+31 ACGVVRAMPVTA
-43 EVVARYEGWLADG
+43 EAVARYDEWLADG

-75 LLLDGEGAH
+75 LLLDGEGAR

-95 DVPLAEGVPYIAH
+95 NVHPAEGVPYIAH

-120 RRLKAVVGQL
+120 RRLKTVIGQL

-142 DSAPLMERYWAVRAG
+142 DSAPLMERYWAARAG

-182 TTAQLPTDDPVEDTP
+182 TTAQMPTDDPVEGTS
-197 HCLGCGRCVRVCPTG
+197 HCLGCGRCVRACPTG
-212 ALRNDGSVD
+212 ALRGDGSVD

-241 PTGSTL
+241 PTGNTL

-258 LAHSKAGVGQA
+258 LACCKTDIGQGRQLEHS
-269 GDANYGSDGN
+269 
-279 DGNYENDESNESRG
+279 ENLENSEHS
-293 KDERSL
+293 SV
-299 GNPESTDPSASGK
+299 STSGK
-312 FAEAVTVLPEFTP
+312 FAETMTVLPEFTP
-325 NPQLLSM
+325 DSRLLSM

-341 DEGYAALTAHSAMR
+341 DEGYAALIAHSAMR
-355 RASLDK
+355 RVSLDK
-361 LHSTLRRFPQ
+361 LRSTLRRFPK

>member
-1 MAEPAYDTD
+1 MEQNTDT
-10 AVAARQA
+10 AKAM
-17 LADIRREVFAAGAY
+17 LADIRREVFAVGAY
-31 ACGVVRAVPVAA
+31 ACGVVRAMPVTA
-43 EVVARYEGWLADG
+43 EAVARYEEWLADG

-75 LLLDGEGAH
+75 LLLDGEGAR

-95 DVPLAEGVPYIAH
+95 NVHPAEGVPYIAH

-120 RRLKAVVGQL
+120 RRLKTVIGQL
-130 RPRFGGKWRVCV
+130 RPRFGGKWRICV
-142 DSAPLMERYWAVRAG
+142 DSAPLMERYWAARAG
-157 LGVIGDNGCLIVP
+157 LGLIGDNGCLIVP

-182 TTAQLPTDDPVEDTP
+182 TTAQMPTDDPVEGTS
-197 HCLGCGRCVRVCPTG
+197 HCLGCGRCVRACPTG
-212 ALRNDGSVD
+212 ALRGDGSVD

-241 PTGSTL
+241 PTGNTL

-258 LAHSKAGVGQA
+258 LACCKTDIGQGRQLEHS
-269 GDANYGSDGN
+269 
-279 DGNYENDESNESRG
+279 ENLKNSEHSSV
-293 KDERSL
+293 
-299 GNPESTDPSASGK
+299 STSGK
-312 FAEAVTVLPEFTP
+312 FAETMTVLPEFTP
-325 NPQLLSM
+325 DSRLLSM

-355 RASLDK
+355 RVSLDK
-361 LHSTLRRFPQ
+361 LRSTLRRFPK

>member
-1 MAEPAYDTD
+1 MEQNTDT
-10 AVAARQA
+10 AKAM
-17 LADIRREVFAAGAY
+17 LADIRREVFAVGAY
-31 ACGVVRAVPVAA
+31 ACGVVRAMPVTA
-43 EVVARYEGWLADG
+43 EAVARYEEWLADG

-75 LLLDGEGAH
+75 LLLDGEGAR

-95 DVPLAEGVPYIAH
+95 NVHPAEGVPYIAH

-120 RRLKAVVGQL
+120 RRLRTVIGQL

-142 DSAPLMERYWAVRAG
+142 DSAPLMERYWTARAG

-182 TTAQLPTDDPVEDTP
+182 TTAQMPTDDPVEGTS
-197 HCLGCGRCVRVCPTG
+197 HCLGCGRCVRACPTG
-212 ALRNDGSVD
+212 ALRGDGSVD

-241 PTGSTL
+241 PTGNTL

-258 LAHSKAGVGQA
+258 LACCKTDIGQGRQLEHS
-269 GDANYGSDGN
+269 
-279 DGNYENDESNESRG
+279 ENSENSESSEHSAV
-293 KDERSL
+293 
-299 GNPESTDPSASGK
+299 STSGK
-312 FAEAVTVLPEFTP
+312 FAETMTVLPEFTP
-325 NPQLLSM
+325 DSRLLSM

-341 DEGYAALTAHSAMR
+341 DEGYAALIAHSAMR
-355 RASLDK
+355 RVSLDK
-361 LHSTLRRFPQ
+361 LRSTLRRFPK

>member
-1 MAEPAYDTD
+1 MEQNTDT
-10 AVAARQA
+10 AKAM

-31 ACGVVRAVPVAA
+31 ACGVVRAMPVTA
-43 EVVARYEGWLADG
+43 EAVARYEEWLADG

-75 LLLDGEGAH
+75 LLLDGEGAR

-95 DVPLAEGVPYIAH
+95 NVHPAEGVPYIAH

-120 RRLKAVVGQL
+120 RRLKTVIGQL
-130 RPRFGGKWRVCV
+130 RPRFGGKWRICV
-142 DSAPLMERYWAVRAG
+142 DSAPLMERYWAARAG

-182 TTAQLPTDDPVEDTP
+182 TTAQMPTDDPVEGTS
-197 HCLGCGRCVRVCPTG
+197 HCLGCGRCVRACPTG
-212 ALRNDGSVD
+212 ALRGDGSVD

-235 DIPADI
+235 GIPADI
-241 PTGSTL
+241 PTGNTL

-258 LAHSKAGVGQA
+258 LACCKTDIGQGRQLEHS
-269 GDANYGSDGN
+269 
-279 DGNYENDESNESRG
+279 ENLENSEHS
-293 KDERSL
+293 SV
-299 GNPESTDPSASGK
+299 STSGK
-312 FAEAVTVLPEFTP
+312 FAETMTVLPEFTP
-325 NPQLLSM
+325 DSRLLSM

-355 RASLDK
+355 RVSLDK
-361 LHSTLRRFPQ
+361 LRSTLRRFPK